1 MIWDTTKYFLN
12 YDINIKNIYI
22 KNFKSSRT
30 NYFKIIEKISKERSN
45 NIDWWVCPLGERN
58 NFSSKFFHYIRIID
72 TLKII
77 QKKKIYLNKIILDN
91 TPLFTLLKK
100 NFPQYEFLL
109 KKKKINNSHY
119 IFIIK
124 HIIVFILS
132 KLFKKK
138 DKIYKYKK
146 NLILV
151 DKFISSTDIKEDR
164 YYNNFFDKKK
174 INAVYFPT
182 IVNLNFKEIYLII
195 KKIQKNSKYL
205 NKIDLLSFKDF
216 LYSLNFIR
224 RRKRLFVNDIFY
236 YKYNISDLIN
246 SEINTNS
253 NVNASIIGIQN
264 YLFAKKLNENKFSI
278 KKIINW
284 FENTAVDKGLNFG
297 VKKYLKNVELIGYQG
312 FTTFKEFM
320 CLDPLDYEKKFRVLP
335 DKIICVG
342 RNLIL
347 AKKEFSK
354 RISIELGPALR
365 FDHVHKNYKKK
376 RFFNSVLVNV
386 DLDYDN
392 SRLIID
398 SLLKTD
404 FYKKYEG
411 KLFIKPHPLL
421 DVEKI
426 IKINNKKNIYL
437 IKGNIY
443 ELASKFKVAVSSGAT
458 SSIAETIVA
467 GCKMC
472 FPFDNFTDAY
482 SLKVI
487 KTPKSCYK
495 VCKNTNELSDF
506 LLSNTNKNT
515 NNKVNIVN
523 FKKKI
528 FNKSNNKNVS
538 ILI

>member
-12 YDINIKNIYI
+12 YDLKIKNIYVN
-22 KNFKSSRT
+22 NFKFSRK
-30 NYFKIIEKISKERSN
+30 NYFRIIEKISKKKFN
-45 NIDWWVCPLGERN
+45 NVDWWVSPLGERN
-58 NFSSKFFHYIRIID
+58 NFSSQLFHYIRIID
-72 TLKII
+72 TLIII
-77 QKKKIYLNKIILDN
+77 QKKKIFLKKIILEN
-91 TPLFTLLKK
+91 IYLFALLKK
-100 NFPQYEFLL
+100 NFPQYEFFL
-109 KKKKINNSHY
+109 KKKKNNNSHY

-138 DKIYKYKK
+138 NKILKYKK
-146 NLILV
+146 NMILV
-151 DKFISSTDIKEDR
+151 DKFISSTDINQDR

-182 IVNLNFKEIYLII
+182 IVNLSISKIFLII
-195 KKIQKNSKYL
+195 KKIQKNDKYL

-216 LYSLNFIR
+216 LYSLNFIT
-224 RRKRLFVNDIFY
+224 RRKRLFVKKVFY

-253 NVNASIIGIQN
+253 NLNASIIGIQN
-264 YLFAKKLNENKFSI
+264 YLFAKKLNENKLSI

-342 RNLIL
+342 RNLIF

-354 RISIELGPALR
+354 NISIKLGPALR
-365 FDHVHKNYKKK
+365 FDHIHKNHKKE
-376 RFFNSVLVNV
+376 RFLNSVLVNI

-392 SRLIID
+392 ARLIIE
-398 SLLKTD
+398 SLIKTD
-404 FYKKYEG
+404 FYKKYGG
-411 KLFIKPHPLL
+411 KLFVKPHPLL
-421 DVEKI
+421 DVK
-426 IKINNKKNIYL
+426 KVLNINSKKNIYL
-437 IKGNIY
+437 IKGNVY
-443 ELASKFKVAVSSGAT
+443 ELASKFKVAVSSGVT
-458 SSIAETIVA
+458 SSITETIVA

-482 SLKVI
+482 SLQII

-495 VCKNTNELSDF
+495 VCKNTKELSDY
-506 LLSNTNKNT
+506 LILNTNKNT
-515 NNKVNIVN
+515 NNKVSLID
-523 FKKKI
+523 FKKKT

>member
-12 YDINIKNIYI
+12 YDKEIKNIYV
-22 KNFKSSRT
+22 KNFKFSRK
-30 NYFKIIEKISKERSN
+30 NYFRIIEKISKKKSS
-45 NIDWWVCPLGERN
+45 NIDWWVSPLGERN
-58 NFSSKFFHYIRIID
+58 NFSSELFHYIRIID

-77 QKKKIYLNKIILDN
+77 QKKKIYLKKIILDN
-91 TPLFTLLKK
+91 ISLFALLKK
-100 NFPQYEFLL
+100 NFPQYEFFL

-138 DKIYKYKK
+138 NKIFKFKK
-146 NLILV
+146 NIILV
-151 DKFISSTDIKEDR
+151 DKFISSTDINQDR

-182 IVNLNFKEIYLII
+182 IVNLSINEIFLII
-195 KKIQKNSKYL
+195 KKIQKNDKYL
-205 NKIDLLSFKDF
+205 NKVDLLSFKDF
-216 LYSLNFIR
+216 LYSLNFIT
-224 RRKRLFVNDIFY
+224 RRKKLFVENVLY

-253 NVNASIIGIQN
+253 NLNASIIGIQN
-264 YLFAKKLNENKFSI
+264 YLFAKKLDENKISI

-297 VKKYLKNVELIGYQG
+297 VKKFLKNVELIGYQG
-312 FTTFKEFM
+312 FTTYKEFM

-342 RNLIL
+342 RNLIF
-347 AKKEFSK
+347 AKKELSK
-354 RISIELGPALR
+354 NIFIKLGPALR
-365 FDHVHKNYKKK
+365 FDHVYKNYKKK
-376 RFFNSVLVNV
+376 RFFNSVLVNI

-392 SRLIID
+392 SRLIIE

-404 FYKKYEG
+404 FYKKYGG

-426 IKINNKKNIYL
+426 LNINDKKNIHL

-443 ELASKFKVAVSSGAT
+443 ELASKFKVAVSSGVS
-458 SSIAETIVA
+458 SSIVETIVA

-482 SLKVI
+482 SLKII

-495 VCKNTNELSDF
+495 VCKNTNELSNYLIF
-506 LLSNTNKNT
+506 NTNKNVKS
-515 NNKVNIVN
+515 NLSLIN

-528 FNKSNNKNVS
+528 FNKSNNKNAS

>member
-1 MIWDTTKYFLN
+1 M
-12 YDINIKNIYI
+12 
-22 KNFKSSRT
+22 
-30 NYFKIIEKISKERSN
+30 
-45 NIDWWVCPLGERN
+45 
-58 NFSSKFFHYIRIID
+58 
-72 TLKII
+72 
-77 QKKKIYLNKIILDN
+77 
-91 TPLFTLLKK
+91 
-100 NFPQYEFLL
+100 
-109 KKKKINNSHY
+109 
-119 IFIIK
+119 
-124 HIIVFILS
+124 
-132 KLFKKK
+132 
-138 DKIYKYKK
+138 
-146 NLILV
+146 
-151 DKFISSTDIKEDR
+151 
-164 YYNNFFDKKK
+164 
-174 INAVYFPT
+174 
-182 IVNLNFKEIYLII
+182 
-195 KKIQKNSKYL
+195 
-205 NKIDLLSFKDF
+205 SFKDF

>member
-1 MIWDTTKYFLN
+1 M
-12 YDINIKNIYI
+12 
-22 KNFKSSRT
+22 
-30 NYFKIIEKISKERSN
+30 
-45 NIDWWVCPLGERN
+45 
-58 NFSSKFFHYIRIID
+58 
-72 TLKII
+72 
-77 QKKKIYLNKIILDN
+77 
-91 TPLFTLLKK
+91 FTLLKK

-182 IVNLNFKEIYLII
+182 IVNLNFKEIFLII

-224 RRKRLFVNDIFY
+224 RRKRLFVNNIFY

-312 FTTFKEFM
+312 FTAFKEFM